1 MGLALCGAAS
11 SILAA
16 QRLSFISVPTT
27 LTLLPGGQDTCFMTG
42 IREAHGGPSRPLTLR
57 SELRLLPSAG
67 DRVSL
72 SPLGIMSTTPQ
83 AWELGGLTG
92 TFF

>member
-1 MGLALCGAAS
+1 MEALHAP
-11 SILAA
+11 
-16 QRLSFISVPTT
+16 F
-27 LTLLPGGQDTCFMTG
+27 
-42 IREAHGGPSRPLTLR
+42 TLR

-83 AWELGGLTG
+83 AWELGDRRALSSKILGQQVMATEARLEG
-92 TFF
+92 KV